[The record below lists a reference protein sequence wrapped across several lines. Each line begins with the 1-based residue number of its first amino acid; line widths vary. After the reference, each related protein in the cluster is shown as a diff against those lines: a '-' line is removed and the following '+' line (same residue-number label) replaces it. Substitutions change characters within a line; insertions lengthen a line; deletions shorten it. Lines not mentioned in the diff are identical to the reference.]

1 MIKVNKTAKTLEEG
15 ITNMTDSMVEDYEK
29 HFGRSDNA
37 EVKNK
42 MWKEYADG
50 FSSTTGKKFIK
61 VVNKGSVKAFIYM
74 VNKSACG
81 RFKMGDILKPAGW
94 RAPALNSARGNVLEG
109 SYNIQWT
116 GPLSVSYTHL
126 TLPTTPYV

>member
-15 ITNMTDSMVEDYEK
+15 ITNMTDSMVEDYGK

-50 FSSTTGKKFIK
+50 FSRTTGKKFIK
-61 VVNKGSVKAFIYM
+61 VVNNGSVKA
-74 VNKSACG
+74 C
-81 RFKMGDILKPAGW
+81 L
-94 RAPALNSARGNVLEG
+94 L
-109 SYNIQWT
+109 
-116 GPLSVSYTHL
+116 YTS
-126 TLPTTPYV
+126 PSPRDS